1 METRDLTDGMGV
13 EGQLPGPTRVAALLV
28 STVLIL
34 SVCFY
39 LRSILI
45 PTVMA
50 IFLSYV
56 LSPFVAALTSIRI
69 PGTRLY
75 FPRSAASLVVVMIAL
90 ALLVFLG
97 VFIVEQTTEFVG
109 EIPKYQ
115 DSIAE
120 SMSVVRSKFLAMQEY
135 VGKYIAPIRPQDFAP
150 PDVVAE
156 EARVQ
161 TLLQQGS
168 AEIWASLSDY
178 VFGSITSLLEFTGQ
192 LLMCLFVLFF
202 ILYEG
207 PVLRTKAINIV
218 GTSLRRRRI
227 ALEIMRNVNEDVQR
241 YLFNRVITNLILGV
255 AVGITY
261 YGFGLK
267 YAFLLAS
274 LAAIFNFV
282 PYVGPLVGAIFPA
295 LAAYM
300 QFGDWKQV
308 MWVLLAY
315 TLLTGIEGNI
325 VTPIV
330 LGRHLKLN
338 SLAVLLACI
347 FWGWIW
353 GPIGLFLA
361 VPIMAVM
368 KAMAEHFDPMRPVG
382 ELLRG

>member
-1 METRDLTDGMGV
+1 MKTSVSNLESGV
-13 EGQLPGPTRVAALLV
+13 EDQLPGPTRVAAIMV
-28 STVLIL
+28 STVLVFV
-34 SVCFY
+34 VCY
-39 LRSILI
+39 YMRSILI

-56 LSPFVAALTSIRI
+56 LNPFVAALSGIRI
-69 PGTRLY
+69 PGTRHY
-75 FPRSAASLVVVMIAL
+75 FPRAAASLVVVMIAL
-90 ALLVFLG
+90 TLVIFLG

-115 DSIAE
+115 DSIAD
-120 SMSVVRSKFLAMQEY
+120 SMSAARTKILALQDY
-135 VGKYIAPIRPQDFAP
+135 VGKYLEPVAAQEVASTS
-150 PDVVAE
+150 VVLE
-156 EARVQ
+156 EARLQ
-161 TLLQQGS
+161 SMLQQGS
-168 AEIWASLSDY
+168 AEVWASFSNY
-178 VFGSITSLLEFTGQ
+178 IFGSITSLLEFTGQ
-192 LLMCLFVLFF
+192 LMMCLFVLFF
-202 ILYEG
+202 LLYEG

-241 YLFNRVITNLILGV
+241 YLFNRVLTNLVLGI
-255 AVGITY
+255 AVGIVY
-261 YGFGLK
+261 YAFGLK
-267 YAFLLAS
+267 YAFLLAA

-308 MWVLLAY
+308 LWVLVAY
-315 TLLTGIEGNI
+315 TLLTGTEGNI

-361 VPIMAVM
+361 VPIMAVF

>member
-1 METRDLTDGMGV
+1 MKSSVPNLEPGV
-13 EGQLPGPTRVAALLV
+13 EDQLPGPTRVAAIMV
-28 STVLIL
+28 STVLIFV
-34 SVCFY
+34 VCY
-39 LRSILI
+39 YMRSILI

-56 LSPFVAALTSIRI
+56 LNPFVAALSRIRI
-69 PGTRLY
+69 PGTRY
-75 FPRSAASLVVVMIAL
+75 HFPRGAASLIVVMIAL
-90 ALLVFLG
+90 TLLIFLG
-97 VFIVEQTTEFVG
+97 VFIVDQTTEFVG

-115 DSIAE
+115 DSIAD
-120 SMSVVRSKFLAMQEY
+120 SMSAARAKILALQDY
-135 VGKYIAPIRPQDFAP
+135 VGLYLEPMQGHEVASTS
-150 PDVVAE
+150 VVVE
-156 EARVQ
+156 EARLQ
-161 TLLQQGS
+161 SLLQQGS
-168 AEIWASLSDY
+168 ADVWASFSNY
-178 VFGSITSLLEFTGQ
+178 IFGSITSLLEFTGQ
-192 LLMCLFVLFF
+192 LMMCLFVLFF
-202 ILYEG
+202 LLYEG

-241 YLFNRVITNLILGV
+241 YLFNRVLTNLVLGV
-255 AVGITY
+255 AVGIAY

-267 YAFLLAS
+267 YAFLLAA

-308 MWVLLAY
+308 LWVLVAY
-315 TLLTGIEGNI
+315 TLLTGTEGNI

-361 VPIMAVM
+361 VPIMAVF

>member
-1 METRDLTDGMGV
+1 METSDSNDGMGV
-13 EGQLPGPTRVAALLV
+13 EGQLPGPTRVAAILV

-34 SVCFY
+34 AVCFY

-56 LSPFVAALTSIRI
+56 LTPFVAALTRIRI

-75 FPRSAASLVVVMIAL
+75 FPRSAASLIVVMFAL
-90 ALLVFLG
+90 ALVIFLG
-97 VFIVEQTTEFVG
+97 VFIVDQTTEFVG

-120 SMSVVRSKFLAMQEY
+120 SMSVARNKVLAMQEY
-135 VGKYIAPIRPQDFAP
+135 VGKYIAPNRPHAFAS
-150 PDVVAE
+150 PDLVGE
-156 EARVQ
+156 EAKLQ
-161 TLLQQGS
+161 SLLQQGS
-168 AEIWASLSDY
+168 AEVWTSLSDY
-178 VFGSITSLLEFTGQ
+178 VFGGITSLLEFTGQ
-192 LLMCLFVLFF
+192 LLTCLFVLFF
-202 ILYEG
+202 VLYEG
-207 PVLRTKAINIV
+207 PVLRTKVINIV

-241 YLFNRVITNLILGV
+241 YLFNRVITNLILGI

-261 YGFGLK
+261 YAFGLK
-267 YAFLLAS
+267 YSFLLAS

-282 PYVGPLVGAIFPA
+282 PYVGPMIGVIFPA
-295 LAAYM
+295 LAAYL

-315 TLLTGIEGNI
+315 TLLTGIEGNL

-361 VPIMAVM
+361 VPIMAVF
-368 KAMAEHFDPMRPVG
+368 KALAEHFDPMRPVG